1 MTDNIDMKKLALVSI
16 LATSNHQNTSDL
28 LESIGI
34 IGGERFFD
42 FVINSRLAPVW
53 GALLILPVIPHQFV
67 ICTRQL

>member
-1 MTDNIDMKKLALVSI
+1 MTDNFDMKKLAVVSI

-34 IGGERFFD
+34 IGGERYFD

-53 GALLILPVIPHQFV
+53 GALLILPVIPH
-67 ICTRQL
+67 